1 MRTLFCY
8 KRRMTTPSALANQ
21 AETYF
26 RDLQKKIISA
36 FQSYEGHSTFDVQDW
51 TKGPE
56 SLLQGGGTTAL
67 IRGDVFEK
75 MGVNFSCVHGTFPEP
90 FRKEIPGAI
99 ESEGRFWAAGVSLV
113 CHPAN
118 PHVPGV
124 HFNVRRIETS
134 KGWFGGGADL
144 TPALPYGD
152 DTDHFHNTLKAACET
167 YEPEAYTKF
176 KSWCDDYFFLPHRN
190 EARGVGGIFFDYL
203 ETDPEHTFNFVQK
216 VGDTF
221 LNSYLPTVEKRFQTP
236 FTEAERHTQLLK
248 RGRYAEF
255 NLMYDRGTRF
265 GLQSGGNVDAILMS
279 LPPRAAW

>member
-1 MRTLFCY
+1 
-8 KRRMTTPSALANQ
+8 MTSPSPLANQ
-21 AETYF
+21 AEAYF
-26 RDLQKKIISA
+26 RDLQKKIITG
-36 FQSYEGHSTFDVQDW
+36 FQSYEGQHTFVVEDW
-51 TKGPE
+51 QKGPE
-56 SLLQGGGTTAL
+56 SRLQGNGTTAL

-75 MGVNFSCVHGTFPEP
+75 MGVNFSCVHGVFPEP

-99 ESEGRFWAAGVSLV
+99 ESEGHFWASGVSLV

-144 TPALPYGD
+144 TPALPYAE
-152 DTDHFHNTLKAACET
+152 DTDHFHTILKNACDS
-167 YEPEAYTKF
+167 YQPEAYTKF

-190 EARGVGGIFFDYL
+190 EARGVGGVFFDYL
-203 ETDPEHTFNFVQK
+203 ENDPEGTFSFVK
-216 VGDTF
+216 NIGES
-221 LNSYLPTVEKRFQTP
+221 LLPSYMPVVEKRHKLA
-236 FTEAERHTQLLK
+236 FTEAQRQTQLVK

-279 LPPRAAW
+279 LPPQAAW